1 MSPIHW
7 PNLISFRSPIAALA
21 TLLYPL
27 PHRCRRFLPLPHPL
41 PLPPSPAWRA
51 RQPFSWHDAHHDIAM
66 AGHGTAQRWLGH
78 DTMMAAT
85 TQRQQCAPLSLCPSA
100 SSFLS
105 SDPIGGRRW
114 RGDWALTET
123 MPDEDG
129 GYNRMMIVVEDSG

>member
-1 MSPIHW
+1 MLFFKKKCIHYK
-7 PNLISFRSPIAALA
+7 PSRACA
-21 TLLYPL
+21 YPL
-27 PHRCRRFLPLPHPL
+27 TSQKKKTCRLSTGRTLSVFAL
-41 PLPPSPAWRA
+41 PSPAWRA
-51 RQPFSWHDAHHDIAM
+51 RQPFPWHDAQHDIAM

-114 RGDWALTET
+114 RRDWALTET